1 MCWSRVRI
9 RSEVIAHTL
18 LKRKALPVAP
28 VKRVE
33 ISSDLLVRMV
43 SQFAQENRRVPP
55 MWSRKMRPI
64 FKLLRMN
71 ELRLQ

>member
-1 MCWSRVRI
+1 MDKRAGAGEHM
-9 RSEVIAHTL
+9 SEVTPDRLRIKCLLTL

-43 SQFAQENRRVPP
+43 SQLAQEKRRVPP

-64 FKLLRMN
+64 V
-71 ELRLQ
+71 E